1 MYKIIYNLFKAY
13 FKELLKLDNS
23 NNIITKYDILVM
35 DTSSYSSSE
44 YNITSIF
51 NTMNNSMTN
60 TTTSTTNNNT
70 NNSSSNNSSI
80 HISQRIEPFHL
91 NNREK
96 IFENLV
102 SAPPIILHLVC
113 IRVYVYIFVY
123 STHVYIE
130 LYICNIHV
138 YM

>member
-35 DTSSYSSSE
+35 DTNTYSSSE

-51 NTMNNSMTN
+51 NTMNNSLTN
-60 TTTSTTNNNT
+60 TTTSTANNT
-70 NNSSSNNSSI
+70 NNNNSNSSI

-91 NNREK
+91 NTREK

-113 IRVYVYIFVY
+113 IRVHIYIRV
-123 STHVYIE
+123 
-130 LYICNIHV
+130 
-138 YM
+138 

>member
-1 MYKIIYNLFKAY
+1 MYKIIYNLFKSY

-23 NNIITKYDILVM
+23 SNIITKYDILVM
-35 DTSSYSSSE
+35 DTNTYSSSE

-51 NTMNNSMTN
+51 NTMNNSLTT
-60 TTTSTTNNNT
+60 TTTSTNNNNT

-113 IRVYVYIFVY
+113 IRVHIYMCIYCVYR
-123 STHVYIE
+123 
-130 LYICNIHV
+130 V

>member
-35 DTSSYSSSE
+35 DTNTYSSSE

-51 NTMNNSMTN
+51 NTMNNSLTTN
-60 TTTSTTNNNT
+60 TTTSTANNNNNT
-70 NNSSSNNSSI
+70 SNSSSSSSI

-113 IRVYVYIFVY
+113 IRVHIYMCIYCVYR
-123 STHVYIE
+123 
-130 LYICNIHV
+130 V